1 LALSVKGQAA
11 HGDAML
17 ASALYVVLLIV
28 FFVTV
33 ALGARPRHERLPVRV
48 VLRTGV
54 LRLAWR
60 GVLRLTE
67 LASCPPDSGADVE
80 TGRSAPSPG

>member
-1 LALSVKGQAA
+1 MFAGV
-11 HGDAML
+11 
-17 ASALYVVLLIV
+17 LYVLLVIT
-28 FFVTV
+28 FFVVV

-60 GVLRLTE
+60 GVLRFTE
-67 LASCPPDSGADVE
+67 LASRRGGADVE
-80 TGRSAPSPG
+80 NGRSAPSPG